1 MPRGRAAAM
10 RGRAAARR
18 RRGALRALPA
28 PAIRGAARRRRRA
41 GSGRRVRRSDP
52 HCGISRALLPSSS
65 FFLNPFRRTDS
76 TGSDL
81 AIDLLAFSS
90 VVRADWSAASD
101 CSWILH
107 LQQSC
112 KVRFLRW
119 QLDQIRRIFQLRL
132 LFLCRSNLAA
142 FRALM
147 SLS

>member
-1 MPRGRAAAM
+1 M

-28 PAIRGAARRRRRA
+28 PALRGAAR
-41 GSGRRVRRSDP
+41 SQVRP
-52 HCGISRALLPSSS
+52 ALRDLARPSVFNPL
-65 FFLNPFRRTDS
+65 FFKNPFRRTDS
-76 TGSDL
+76 TSSDL